1 MENKNNGDKKSPTQR
16 AKNMIKIKD
25 DRQKL
30 IESASLVI
38 KSPAGPALGRFN
50 RESNQSNNSKVREI
64 VSKDIRGTKRIQVNS
79 NNEIDIKSNK
89 HQTFS
94 LTNSNVTPNKNMT
107 SEQSSRERRAK
118 VDKNNNNRRID
129 SLTKKK
135 EQLTIN
141 PYEAKVKTTRKN
153 DQVES
158 LTPISTSKV
167 AHKMDLITNDEL
179 KDDVNSNSHL
189 SQSQITTNNQDNTMP
204 GGKNNFT

>member
-1 MENKNNGDKKSPTQR
+1 
-16 AKNMIKIKD
+16 
-25 DRQKL
+25 
-30 IESASLVI
+30 
-38 KSPAGPALGRFN
+38 
-50 RESNQSNNSKVREI
+50 
-64 VSKDIRGTKRIQVNS
+64 
-79 NNEIDIKSNK
+79 
-89 HQTFS
+89 
-94 LTNSNVTPNKNMT
+94 MT

-167 AHKMDLITNDEL
+167 GGRYTNDEL
-179 KDDVNSNSHL
+179 KDEVNSNSHL
-189 SQSQITTNNQDNTMP
+189 SQSQMTNN
-204 GGKNNFT
+204 